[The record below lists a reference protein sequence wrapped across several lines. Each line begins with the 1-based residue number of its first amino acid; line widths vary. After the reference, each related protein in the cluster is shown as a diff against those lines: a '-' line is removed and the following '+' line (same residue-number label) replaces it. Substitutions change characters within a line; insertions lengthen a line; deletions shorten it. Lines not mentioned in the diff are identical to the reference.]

1 VETGVWIAVILV
13 VLVAFAIGRV
23 SAAQPPKPKP
33 EPKRFG
39 LDQAEAAMKYVG
51 SAGPSAVKA
60 VLGVVVGVLG
70 FENAVASDVKG
81 VIDELDRDM
90 TRYGDH
96 IEGAQNEIEA
106 LKARIVELQRY
117 VATNQEEVARV
128 MAIGEAFS
136 G

>member
-1 VETGVWIAVILV
+1 
-13 VLVAFAIGRV
+13 
-23 SAAQPPKPKP
+23 
-33 EPKRFG
+33 
-39 LDQAEAAMKYVG
+39 
-51 SAGPSAVKA
+51 
-60 VLGVVVGVLG
+60 
-70 FENAVASDVKG
+70 